1 MMSMSPRNGWWVAS
15 LTVGLL
21 AAGCVRAQ
29 QQSGAGAPHG
39 ANQGVGRGV
48 ATRTLLL
55 IRHGAYE
62 NGSLTPLGVAQARIV
77 AERVAGWAEPI
88 KEMTASTVTRAQ
100 ETASVMHETLKSV
113 PLASSDLLRECAPP
127 SREDNASDPDSLAE
141 GKECKEQ
148 LDQAFAKFF
157 VPAHG
162 APETDVLV
170 AHGNV
175 IRYLVTKAM
184 GVDTKAWIGMSVAH
198 ASLTMI
204 QISGTGAYEVITVGD
219 VGHLPPNMQSGAIDE
234 PHDLKVPG
242 KR

>member
-1 MMSMSPRNGWWVAS
+1 MKCMSVDKRWWAAWLMAGV
-15 LTVGLL
+15 LT
-21 AAGCVRAQ
+21 AG
-29 QQSGAGAPHG
+29 GAGAQQPSRP
-39 ANQGVGRGV
+39 AQESKQGIAQGV

-62 NGSLTPLGVAQARIV
+62 DGSLTPLGVAQARIV

-88 KEMTASTVTRAQ
+88 KAMTASTVTLAQ
-100 ETASVMHETLKSV
+100 ETACVMRETLKSV

-127 SREDNASDPDSLAE
+127 SRADDASDGDSMAE
-141 GKECKEQ
+141 EKECKDQ

-175 IRYLVTKAM
+175 IRYLVTKAL
-184 GVDTKAWIGMSVAH
+184 GVDTKAWIGMSVGH
-198 ASLTMI
+198 ASVTVI
-204 QISGTGAYEVITVGD
+204 QISGAGEYEVIAVGD

-242 KR
+242 RR